1 LLIDQHKELV
11 KTWRAIHKSKNE
23 DKRNTAISI
32 LCELP
37 LTESE
42 AVKLEEKFNDNVLRN
57 KKLKE
62 WSKFASNKYRRAR
75 KALK

>member
-1 LLIDQHKELV
+1 M
-11 KTWRAIHKSKNE
+11 KTKK
-23 DKRNTAISI
+23 NTAISV

-42 AVKLEEKFNDNVLRN
+42 AIRLEEKFNDNVLRN

-62 WSKFASNKYRRAR
+62 WSKFASDKYQRAR

>member
-1 LLIDQHKELV
+1 
-11 KTWRAIHKSKNE
+11 
-23 DKRNTAISI
+23 
-32 LCELP
+32 

-42 AVKLEEKFNDNVLRN
+42 AVKLEDKFNDNVLRN